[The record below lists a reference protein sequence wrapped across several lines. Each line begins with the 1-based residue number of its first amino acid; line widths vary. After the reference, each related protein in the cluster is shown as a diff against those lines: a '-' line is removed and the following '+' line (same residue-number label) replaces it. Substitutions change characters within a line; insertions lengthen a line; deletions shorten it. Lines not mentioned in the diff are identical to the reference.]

1 MNHPDMSAM
10 RQCAESGRVEP
21 VRRAHRDI
29 IRAGEGLLQV
39 AKAECR
45 ELHEHEHR
53 QFDQVM
59 AVANELQQLVQRAQ
73 DQESKLAAQRSR
85 FDTHSDAADI
95 QAVFRGDIRKLDLD
109 LWREFDQPRIERRDL
124 LTSTGAMIPTT
135 VVQDIYQR
143 IILRSG
149 VLAAGP
155 RIINT
160 DPSGGSLKLNTFT
173 AFSTAA
179 ITSEGSA
186 ISESDP
192 TVSSITL
199 GAFSYKFL
207 TQFSNELVDDNAVNF
222 QTAFAQQAANGMAN
236 ALAAHYATGNGST
249 QPEGIMT
256 NATTGVT
263 SGTGVSGA
271 PTVANIISL
280 YGSLPAQY
288 LPTSA
293 FVMNPSTMT
302 TLAGLNDT
310 TGRSLLMP
318 SLAQGSNMTLM
329 GRPVFVD
336 SNIAAAATGA
346 KSIWFGSMQDYY
358 VVRNAGAL
366 RLTPSMDFALDR
378 DLMTVRVTFRTDAKV
393 QNTDAARIFVGAAT

>member
-1 MNHPDMSAM
+1 MNHPDMSTM
-10 RQCAESGRVEP
+10 RQFAESGRVEP

-29 IRAGEGLLQV
+29 IRAGEYVLQA

-53 QFDQVM
+53 QFQQVM
-59 AVANELQQLVQRAQ
+59 SIASELQQLVQRAQ
-73 DQESKLAAQRSR
+73 DRESQLASAHAR
-85 FDTHSDAADI
+85 FGNHSDTADI
-95 QAVFRGDIRKLDLD
+95 QSVFRGDIRKLDLD

-124 LTSTGAMIPTT
+124 LTTTGAMIPTT

-160 DPSGGSLKLNTFT
+160 DPSGASLKLNTFS

-179 ITSEGSA
+179 ITAEGSA
-186 ISESDP
+186 IAESDP
-192 TVSSITL
+192 TVTSITL
-199 GAFSYKFL
+199 GAYNYKFL
-207 TQFSNELVDDNAVNF
+207 TQFSNELVDDNVVNF
-222 QTAFAQQAANGMAN
+222 QQAFAQQASNGIAN
-236 ALAAHYATGNGST
+236 AIAAHYATGNGT
-249 QPEGIMT
+249 AEPEGIMT
-256 NATTGVT
+256 NATTGAT
-263 SGTGVSGA
+263 GGTGVSGA
-271 PTVANIISL
+271 PSVANIVTL
-280 YGSLPAQY
+280 FGSLPAQY
-288 LPTSA
+288 LPTSSFA
-293 FVMNPSTMT
+293 MHPATLT
-302 TLAGLNDT
+302 YLAGQNDT

-318 SLAQGSNMTLM
+318 SLADGSNMMLM
-329 GRPVFVD
+329 GRPVLLD
-336 SNIAAAATGA
+336 SNIASYATGA

-358 VVRNAGAL
+358 VVRNAGPL

-393 QNTDAARIFVGAAT
+393 QNTDAARVFVGGAS